1 MKLLMF
7 LSLFMLLTNLNFKG
21 DDITGYW
28 KDSSG
33 ELIVK
38 CYKYDTKYFARI
50 VWFDNP
56 NPNKL
61 IYSEE
66 GVPKNEWIN
75 YVVMRNFS
83 FENDKWVIGVIH
95 EIKNGKVYD
104 ANIEMI
110 SLNKIIVRGYVY
122 VPLLGRDITFTRF
135 TEKLPQQK

>member
-1 MKLLMF
+1 MKALVLLSILF
-7 LSLFMLLTNLNFKG
+7 LFGGLTFKG

-38 CYKYDTKYFARI
+38 CYKYDAKYFARI

-56 NPNKL
+56 NPDKL

-66 GVPKNEWIN
+66 GIPKNEWLN

-83 FENDKWVIGVIH
+83 FDGNKWVDGVIH
-95 EIKNGKVYD
+95 EIKFGKVYD

-110 SLNKIIVRGYVY
+110 NLNKIIVRGYVY
-122 VPLLGRDITFTRF
+122 VTLIGKNITFTRF
-135 TEKLPQQK
+135 IGKLPQQK

>member
-7 LSLFMLLTNLNFKG
+7 ISLMVLFTNLNFKG

-38 CYKYDTKYFARI
+38 CYKYETKYYARI

-56 NPNKL
+56 NPKKL
-61 IYSEE
+61 IYSDE
-66 GVPKNEWIN
+66 GVNKKDWIN

-83 FENDKWVIGVIH
+83 FDGDKWVSGVIH
-95 EIKNGKVYD
+95 EIKYGKVYD
-104 ANIEMI
+104 ANIEMNN
-110 SLNKIIVRGYVY
+110 LNEIRVRGYVY
-122 VPLLGRDITFTRF
+122 VPLLGKDITFTRF
-135 TEKLPQQK
+135 IGKLPEQK